1 MTDIRKA
8 LNVFEQGIQKGQIA
22 MISASGPVSMTVML
36 IKTSSD
42 TIIPTYP
49 LKLVT
54 GDGEIPQ
61 VELATPG
68 TDLIYGLAIFN
79 PKVSSW
85 EDEDVFQ
92 VTTKSTV
99 IHLKSDEKLSRG
111 DEVGMATTAPFEL
124 IAGTS
129 ANTIGQLLD
138 DVEIDGIARVE
149 LWIPLTVAV

>member
-92 VTTKSTV
+92 VTTKNTV

-111 DEVGMATTAPFEL
+111 DTVGMATTAPFEL